1 MQAETD
7 MANLSVTYYFNSN
20 SSNEYIHHC
29 IWPGV
34 SHAKY
39 WSPVTSAIT
48 PLLLILFSIFFF
60 FFFFNDFYVCISVL
74 QETCL
79 NFLIANTIFQG
90 LKEVFFFWVAN
101 GGLPQ
106 PFYYFFY
113 LLWIDYLQKR
123 ITLPFSMAVHKCNMN
138 FGKIKGLF
146 ALICVQLEYQTS

>member
-79 NFLIANTIFQG
+79 NFLIANTNFQG
-90 LKEVFFFWVAN
+90 LKEIFLFSFGWPMVACPNLFIIFFICS
-101 GGLPQ
+101 GLII
-106 PFYYFFY
+106 YRRESLC
-113 LLWIDYLQKR
+113 LLAWLYTNAI
-123 ITLPFSMAVHKCNMN
+123 
-138 FGKIKGLF
+138 
-146 ALICVQLEYQTS
+146 